1 MRFSALVTILLLLL
15 LCLVTALDP
24 CPSRAE
30 ANEAD
35 RLYSVGRERIAAGE
49 YRQAEQAFAQ
59 AVVENPHHGE
69 AMLQLASLYSRNI
82 LTYGK
87 AEDILLSIPEAA
99 GKTGGTGRD
108 DLLFRAGVSM
118 GKLYVKNGR
127 SSQAVALLRNVVSA
141 ITAWCAAPKKSISP
155 ISCIP

>member
-1 MRFSALVTILLLLL
+1 MRFSALVTIPLLLL

-49 YRQAEQAFAQ
+49 YRQAEQAFAK

-69 AMLQLASLYSRNI
+69 AMLQLARARADCRARVYGSNDDRRN
-82 LTYGK
+82 
-87 AEDILLSIPEAA
+87 EH
-99 GKTGGTGRD
+99 
-108 DLLFRAGVSM
+108 
-118 GKLYVKNGR
+118 
-127 SSQAVALLRNVVSA
+127 
-141 ITAWCAAPKKSISP
+141 
-155 ISCIP
+155 